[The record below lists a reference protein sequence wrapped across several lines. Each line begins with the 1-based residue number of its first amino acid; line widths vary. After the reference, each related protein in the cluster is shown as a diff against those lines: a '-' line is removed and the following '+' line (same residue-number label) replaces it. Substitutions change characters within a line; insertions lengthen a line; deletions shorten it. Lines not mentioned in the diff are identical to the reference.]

1 MHPDFDVCYRAVA
14 SRDTRFD
21 GRFYTAVVSTRIY
34 CRPSCPARTPLA
46 RNVRFYTAAAAAEA
60 DGFRACRRC
69 RPEVSPDAPD
79 WDLRADLVG
88 RALRLIAEGVADEEG
103 IPGLASRL
111 AVGARHLHRLFVAE
125 LGVGPLAVARSRRA
139 QMARQLLDHTALP
152 VTQVAF
158 AAGFSSVR
166 QFNHTVRSAHDRT
179 PTQLRAG
186 SGSAGGEAL
195 VLRLAYRP
203 PLPFDDLLAFLA
215 ARAVPGVEEVDAG
228 RYRRTVGID
237 GKPAVLELEP
247 VPARRHV
254 LLRLRTADPCR
265 LAPVVQRARRLFDLT
280 ADPSAVDAVL
290 SDDPLLAA
298 GVARRPGLRVPGA
311 YDGFELA
318 VRAVLGQQVSVAAA
332 STLTG
337 RLVAAL
343 GTPLDRPDG
352 GLTHL
357 FPGPET
363 VAEADL
369 DGIGVPGRR
378 AAAVRALA
386 AAVCAGDV
394 VLDGPAEAGGARQ
407 ALLRLPGIGPWTV
420 AYVAMRAFRDPDAMP
435 ASDLG
440 LLRALGRAGAGSRP
454 RDLELRAERWR
465 PWRSYAAMHLW
476 ASLAPTRKD
485 QG

>member
-88 RALRLIAEGVADEEG
+88 RALRLIAEGVVDEEG

-369 DGIGVPGRR
+369 DGIGVPVRR

-485 QG
+485 

>member
-88 RALRLIAEGVADEEG
+88 RALRLIAEGVVDEEG

-369 DGIGVPGRR
+369 DGMGVPGRR

-407 ALLRLPGIGPWTV
+407 ALLRLPGTGPWTV

-485 QG
+485 

>member
-1 MHPDFDVCYRAVA
+1 VHPDFDVCYRAVA

-88 RALRLIAEGVADEEG
+88 RALRLIAEGVVDEEG

-485 QG
+485 

>member
-34 CRPSCPARTPLA
+34 CRPSCPARIPLA

-88 RALRLIAEGVADEEG
+88 RALRLIAEGVVDEEG

-369 DGIGVPGRR
+369 DGMGVPGRR

-440 LLRALGRAGAGSRP
+440 LLRALGRAGAGSRSS
-454 RDLELRAERWR
+454 DLELRAERWR

-485 QG
+485 